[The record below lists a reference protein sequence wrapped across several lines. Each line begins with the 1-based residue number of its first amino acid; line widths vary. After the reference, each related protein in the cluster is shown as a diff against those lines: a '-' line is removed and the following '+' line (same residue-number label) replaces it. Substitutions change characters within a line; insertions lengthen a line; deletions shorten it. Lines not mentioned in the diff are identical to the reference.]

1 MSLFSSRNIQIAI
14 LLLVLIGIIIF
25 ALSGYLNSFIKVTLD
40 PMVGIQKWF
49 SSRYMTIFE
58 FITTPRDVATLRQR
72 NTELENEI
80 SRLQTQVI
88 QLEQQLKEAQVLY
101 ALLDF
106 ARARPE
112 SEYIAAAVIGR
123 DPSPFLQYVII
134 DHGSDS
140 GFRHGMPV
148 VTEQGLV
155 GRIDAVISGAARV
168 QLITDA
174 GSFVNVRLQSTET
187 EALLSGSVTGDMAIG
202 MIPQDVI
209 VQPGELV
216 LTSGLGGNYLNNIV
230 VGKVTSVRKLE
241 TDLFQTASVQPAVD
255 FANLRAVLII
265 TNFKPVNVL
274 PLIPETQP

>member
-174 GSFVNVRLQSTET
+174 GSFVNVRSTET